1 MRGATTTDITRA
13 RDIIAGF
20 DFGYVVDRAVA
31 AGMSRS
37 TSGVALA
44 QLKAF
49 LLACAEHPER
59 DIVPQSAACDDLWH
73 EFIVADTRAYFRF
86 CEAVYGEYLHHNGVG
101 VPAERMAAART
112 DSARLFA
119 GADCLRE
126 AAKADCLREAKPADC
141 LREAAKADCLREAKA
156 ADCLREAAKADC
168 LREAKAADCLRE
180 AVEADCLREAKA
192 ADCLREAVEADCLR
206 EAKATDCLREAAK
219 ADCLRE
225 AKPADCLRE
234 AKAAV

>member
-20 DFGYVVDRAVA
+20 DFGYVVERAVA
-31 AGMSRS
+31 AGMTRS
-37 TSGVALA
+37 TSGIALA
-44 QLKAF
+44 QLKDF
-49 LLACAEHPER
+49 LLACAEHPDR

-86 CEAVYGEYLHHNGVG
+86 CEAVYGEYLHHNGVA
-101 VPAERMAAART
+101 VPAERIAAART

-126 AAKADCLREAKPADC
+126 AAKADCLREAKAADCLREAAQADC
-141 LREAAKADCLREAKA
+141 LREAAKADCLREAKT

-168 LREAKAADCLRE
+168 LREAKTA
-180 AVEADCLREAKA
+180 
-192 ADCLREAVEADCLR
+192 
-206 EAKATDCLREAAK
+206 DCLREAAK

-234 AKAAV
+234 ARSQGAV